1 MFDALADP
9 LIQLGLFTL
18 LSIFMA
24 NPSTHGG
31 WHACSLKSAHGP
43 MVLALGTPLL
53 GLRTRHESH
62 NNRETWM
69 WVSPERLPETSSR
82 MGLFPDP
89 H

>member
-9 LIQLGLFTL
+9 LLQLGLFTP

-31 WHACSLKSAHGP
+31 WHTCSLKSAHEP
-43 MVLALGTPLL
+43 TIPAPGTPLL

-62 NNRETWM
+62 NNRET
-69 WVSPERLPETSSR
+69 
-82 MGLFPDP
+82 
-89 H
+89 